1 MYRAHT
7 QHKDIHTL
15 GSKRVVVDGG
25 NRSASAGIDKRLHY
39 FGCVVGDD
47 AGRWLGV
54 GVVQQVV
61 K

>member
-25 NRSASAGIDKRLHY
+25 NRSASAGIDIR
-39 FGCVVGDD
+39 GCIILVAWLVMMLGD
-47 AGRWLGV
+47 G
-54 GVVQQVV
+54 
-61 K
+61 